1 MKYEKYKDSG
11 VVWLG
16 EVPEHWE
23 VKRLKFLC
31 QFING
36 FAFKSDI
43 FSADAEFPV
52 IRIGDICNEKIS
64 YDDVLYV
71 EKQNAL
77 IGYEVACNDILIA
90 MSGATVG
97 KVGLCTSDDRG
108 YINQRVGILRSDNYK
123 SIWYNLLSPI
133 FLEYIYL
140 MSDGSAQPNIS
151 ATGIK
156 NYYIALPPLPEQQAI
171 ANYLDAKCAKIN
183 GSIDV
188 QKRKIELLNE
198 LKQTIITDAVTKGLN
213 PHAPMKN
220 SGVEWIEEVPEHWEV
235 MKTSLVFDGIG
246 SGTTPSTSNK
256 NYYAEDDGLYW
267 LQTGDLNDGNI
278 EDTSKKITQ
287 LAVDECKLKFYPS
300 DSVVI
305 AMYGATIGKVGLLK
319 ISTATNQA
327 CCVLPKSKRC
337 LPSFA
342 FFLFLGAK
350 KQLLVDAMGG
360 GQPNISQDIIK
371 KLKVSLPPLSE
382 QQTIVNYLEAETS
395 KIDAQIAKINRRI
408 ELLNELKQSIITE
421 AVTGKI
427 KVC

>member
-23 VKRLKFLC
+23 VCKIKHKYEFKTGATPSSGKKEFYEGDLKWV
-31 QFING
+31 N
-36 FAFKSDI
+36 
-43 FSADAEFPV
+43 
-52 IRIGDICNEKIS
+52 IGDIDDEIIFDTNKHITQEAVDSCRMTISPKGSLLYSFKLSVGQVAFCGDDMYTNEAIATFNS
-64 YDDVLYV
+64 Q
-71 EKQNAL
+71 KQ
-77 IGYEVACNDILIA
+77 
-90 MSGATVG
+90 S
-97 KVGLCTSDDRG
+97 
-108 YINQRVGILRSDNYK
+108 LR
-123 SIWYNLLSPI
+123 
-133 FLEYIYL
+133 YL
-140 MSDGSAQPNIS
+140 
-151 ATGIK
+151 
-156 NYYIALPPLPEQQAI
+156 YYIAPQFIIHNANRNIYNAPILNQDLIKNAIIVLPPLPEQQAI
-171 ANYLDAKCAKIN
+171 VNYLDAKCAKIN

-220 SGVEWIEEVPEHWEV
+220 SGVEWIGEVPEHWEV

-342 FFLFLGAK
+342 FFLFLGVK

-371 KLKVSLPPLSE
+371 KLKVSLPPLPE
-382 QQTIVNYLEAETS
+382 QQAIVNYLEAETS
-395 KIDAQIAKINRRI
+395 KIDAQIAKVNRRI